1 VVNAPAANAAPRKR
15 GNPKQVAK
23 TTGVEIENEA
33 CPLETA
39 LNFRNVNAATMVGA
53 KNVQIVMVYMMKATA
68 RQPESLYPP
77 LPAALPSESPWIS

>member
-1 VVNAPAANAAPRKR
+1 LVNAAAANAIPSTR
-15 GNPKQVAK
+15 GNPKQTAK

-39 LNFRNVNAATMVGA
+39 LNFRNVNNATMVGA
-53 KNVQIVMVYMMKATA
+53 KNVQIVMMYMMKATT

-77 LPAALPSESPWIS
+77 LPVALPRESPWIS